1 MFKTMY
7 DTGQADN
14 SWWHKDLCKDN
25 SYAKLRGKQHNSGIV
40 FELWKKNKKSQT
52 HTQYE

>member
-14 SWWHKDLCKDN
+14 SWWYKDLYQDN
-25 SYAKLRGKQHNSGIV
+25 SYAKLWGKQHDSGIA
-40 FELWKKNKKSQT
+40 FNCEKNKKSQT
-52 HTQYE
+52 HTRYE